1 MYSVLEIQH
10 EDTLDFYVLTSTPF
24 KKSEKCRLW
33 EKVNVR
39 AVRIHRNWK
48 SMMKEIWSQRNS
60 KVPRRTVRIGYYV
73 LLPMN
78 IWTLFERT
86 CPRIYFIS
94 LSLRPEKEKC
104 RTKIH
109 PYLRVWS
116 IWAWHLKENFVR
128 RVRARRM
135 LLMIQPYNASD
146 HDAVRMMLHLSTCH
160 LLLQARGS
168 RSALPG
174 LWKTEPSYHFTSSYF
189 YDEFHCRPWT
199 FEPWLNP
206 FIFSRIGLPGM
217 V

>member
-1 MYSVLEIQH
+1 MYWRPHHSRRVRSADFEKRLMSEQSGSIGIGSWWWRRYDPRETLKYHAGRWGLDTTYYYLWIYERYLRGPVH
-10 EDTLDFYVLTSTPF
+10 EFILFHWAYV
-24 KKSEKCRLW
+24 
-33 EKVNVR
+33 
-39 AVRIHRNWK
+39 
-48 SMMKEIWSQRNS
+48 
-60 KVPRRTVRIGYYV
+60 
-73 LLPMN
+73 
-78 IWTLFERT
+78 
-86 CPRIYFIS
+86 
-94 LSLRPEKEKC
+94 PEKEKC
-104 RTKIH
+104 STKIH

-146 HDAVRMMLHLSTCH
+146 HDTVRMMLHLSTCH

-174 LWKTEPSYHFTSSYF
+174 LWKTEPSYHFSSSYF

-206 FIFSRIGLPGM
+206 FIFTRIGLPGVM
-217 V
+217 